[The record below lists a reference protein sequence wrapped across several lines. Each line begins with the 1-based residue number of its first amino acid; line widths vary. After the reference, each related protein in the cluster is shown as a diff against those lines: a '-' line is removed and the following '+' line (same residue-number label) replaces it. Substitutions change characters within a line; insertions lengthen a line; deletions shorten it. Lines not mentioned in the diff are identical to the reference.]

1 MTDLK
6 TAMRISAAGMRVQ
19 SERLKVSAQNIA
31 NVDSTGSAP
40 GAEPYRRK
48 TITFENVLDRELGVE
63 TVRVQ
68 NIGED
73 QSPFKMMYDPSHVA
87 ADQNGYVL
95 MPNVSTQIE
104 TVDAKEAQRSY
115 EANVSAIEVS
125 KTMLR
130 QTLDML
136 R

>member
-1 MTDLK
+1 
-6 TAMRISAAGMRVQ
+6 
-19 SERLKVSAQNIA
+19 LKVSAQNIA